1 MVFRKNKII
10 TFLVFTILFML
21 SCSSFSTLQV
31 TETALP
37 ATVEIPS
44 SATPSVLTDKDII
57 EGIQVT
63 LNDFSTAYAK
73 NDIDLLATTLDLEN
87 KPFSRF
93 IKTRF
98 TSDQESFTGN
108 GINVKYKVE
117 YITQREYN
125 LVLAH
130 IIYDEDAA
138 VDWIFRQLEDGRW
151 VLTEPTVEQTGKM
164 EIKETDHFIFKTY
177 PWAND
182 VNAQVEVLMQNARD
196 RVEAKLGKV
205 PDEKIEVEI
214 IPTYGLYP
222 FDDPNAVAYY
232 SFNGSFSGDGDRM
245 VIYAPNSFL
254 FSWYYIENG
263 WELELENVLTH
274 EYTHMTHARSFD
286 NAGHLADWI
295 VEGLAEY
302 VDGIDRA
309 YGVSYAMENDLM
321 IPLVD
326 TTPGVVYKQDLAHI
340 YLLTEDVGLAYA
352 EAESLVAFLVMEK
365 GRFEFDV
372 FWKFAKAYEDA
383 GGDLN
388 AALQNSLNLS
398 QKQFEAQW
406 QAWLKDKYLPAY
418 TK

>member
-1 MVFRKNKII
+1 MTLGKNKK
-10 TFLVFTILFML
+10 TVFLIFVTIFIF
-21 SCSSFSTLQV
+21 SCSSFGTIQK
-31 TETALP
+31 TETPIP
-37 ATVEIPS
+37 ATVLAPVPTEG
-44 SATPSVLTDKDII
+44 VLTEANII
-57 EGIQVT
+57 DGIQTT
-63 LNDFSTAYAK
+63 LDDFSKAYAQ
-73 NDIDLLATTLDLEN
+73 NDAELLSTTLDLEN

-98 TSDQESFTGN
+98 TSDQESSGGN
-108 GINVKYKVE
+108 GINQTYTVD

-125 LVLAH
+125 LVQAH
-130 IIYDEDAA
+130 IIYDRDAA
-138 VDWIFRQLEDGRW
+138 VDWIFRQLEDDRW

-164 EIKETDHFIFKTY
+164 EVKDTDHFIFKTY

-182 VNAQVEVLMQNARD
+182 VNAQVEELMQNARD

-232 SFNGSFSGDGDRM
+232 SFNGSLSGDGDRM
-245 VIYAPNSFL
+245 VIYAPHSFL

-263 WELELENVLTH
+263 WELELENILTH
-274 EYTHMTHARSFD
+274 EYTHMTHARSFE

-309 YGVSYAMENDLM
+309 YGVAYAMENNSM

-340 YLLTEDVGLAYA
+340 YLLTKDVGLAYA
-352 EAESLVAFLVMEK
+352 EAESLVAFIVMEK
-365 GRFEFDV
+365 GGFDA
-372 FWKFAKAYEDA
+372 FWKFAKAYEDE
-383 GGDLN
+383 GGDLDS
-388 AALQNSLNLS
+388 ALRSTFILS

-406 QAWLKDKYLPAY
+406 MAWLKDSYIPAY